1 MKIVQIVN
9 NYSRGDGIS
18 RVVTD
23 LGKEINKKADF
34 EILYRKSSNGIPKSN
49 LTAKRLGSFET
60 LRKVEDRSIVHSH
73 FGRGLF
79 LSILL
84 RKLKNVKHVH
94 TYHAITSKEYYEHF
108 YRDLIIT
115 KILFKLGKIDQFVG
129 ISKYTSKELEDFYGI
144 DKSTIIYNGVDTEWF
159 KIDRKAGKRF
169 GIKHNLDPDKI
180 ILGYLSR
187 FVPHK
192 NHMFLLKF
200 MKYFG
205 KDFQLLL
212 VGKGDYRKK
221 CEDLVRKNRIKN
233 VKFLGFLPE
242 NEIPAFYNAL
252 DVYIHPSLWEGYG
265 LPIIEAMSCG
275 KPVVVWKNRI
285 GSELVKKETGILVND
300 MESLGKKIR
309 NLYQNVNSKN
319 IRNAI
324 ETEFIIKL
332 MAKRYLDVYKKLQTQ

>member
-1 MKIVQIVN
+1 
-9 NYSRGDGIS
+9 
-18 RVVTD
+18 
-23 LGKEINKKADF
+23 
-34 EILYRKSSNGIPKSN
+34 
-49 LTAKRLGSFET
+49 
-60 LRKVEDRSIVHSH
+60 
-73 FGRGLF
+73 
-79 LSILL
+79 
-84 RKLKNVKHVH
+84 
-94 TYHAITSKEYYEHF
+94 
-108 YRDLIIT
+108 
-115 KILFKLGKIDQFVG
+115 
-129 ISKYTSKELEDFYGI
+129 
-144 DKSTIIYNGVDTEWF
+144 
-159 KIDRKAGKRF
+159 
-169 GIKHNLDPDKI
+169 
-180 ILGYLSR
+180 
-187 FVPHK
+187 
-192 NHMFLLKF
+192 MFLLKF

>member
-23 LGKEINKKADF
+23 LGKELSKKVDF

-49 LTAKRLGSFET
+49 LTTKKLGSIEI
-60 LRKVEDRSIVHSH
+60 LRNVKDKSIVHSH

-84 RKLKNVKHVH
+84 RKMKNIKHVH
-94 TYHAITSKEYYEHF
+94 TYHAITLKEYYEH
-108 YRDLIIT
+108 YHRDLIIT
-115 KILFKLGKIDQFVG
+115 KILFKLGKVDQFVG
-129 ISKYTSKELEDFYGI
+129 ISKYTSKELRDLYGI
-144 DKSTIIYNGVDTEWF
+144 DRSTIIYNGVDTEWF
-159 KIDRKAGKRF
+159 KIDSKAGKRF
-169 GIKHNLDPDKI
+169 RRKHEIDPDKI

-221 CEDLVRKNRIKN
+221 CEDFVRTNRIRN

-252 DVYIHPSLWEGYG
+252 DVYAHPSLWEGYG

-285 GSELVKKETGILVND
+285 GSELVKRETGILFDD
-300 MESLGKKIR
+300 MEGLNKKIR
-309 NLYQNVNSKN
+309 SLHNNSNSKN
-319 IRNAI
+319 IRKLI
-324 ETEFIIKL
+324 ESEFNIKL
-332 MAKRYLDVYKKLQTQ
+332 MAERYLDIYKKF